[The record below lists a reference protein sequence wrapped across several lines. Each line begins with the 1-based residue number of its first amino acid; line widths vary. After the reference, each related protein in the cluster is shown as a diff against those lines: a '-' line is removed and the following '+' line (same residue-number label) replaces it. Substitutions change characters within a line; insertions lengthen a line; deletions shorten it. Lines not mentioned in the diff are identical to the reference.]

1 MKTETLKKAL
11 TYLEAY
17 EKDLKY
23 NFHSFDVAQLN
34 NVTNGTNEFKNE
46 QEAIKYFQDLFDT
59 MLDIKN
65 EINSYQTIKLND
77 QDYISLYSDMAAA
90 FLENTFNRGDESQIW
105 ITDKNGNQSYTEPA
119 QDRFN
124 EICDIVTDVLDENNI
139 VQMDLEQQN
148 NKEIKDD
155 LNLLVKNNALTKA
168 GERYQCYVDNTH
180 EKYIKT
186 FDEWIN
192 S

>member
-1 MKTETLKKAL
+1 MKIETLKKVL

-23 NFHSFDVAQLN
+23 NFHSFDVDQLN
-34 NVTNGTNEFKNE
+34 NVTNGTNEFKNK
-46 QEAIKYFQDLFDT
+46 QEAIKYFKDLFNT
-59 MLDIKN
+59 MKALKN
-65 EINSYQTIKLND
+65 EIKSAQTI
-77 QDYISLYSDMAAA
+77 
-90 FLENTFNRGDESQIW
+90 
-105 ITDKNGNQSYTEPA
+105 
-119 QDRFN
+119 
-124 EICDIVTDVLDENNI
+124 
-139 VQMDLEQQN
+139 
-148 NKEIKDD
+148 EIKED

-186 FDEWIN
+186 FDEWMN

>member
-1 MKTETLKKAL
+1 MKIETLKKVL

-23 NFHSFDVAQLN
+23 NFHSNDIAQLN
-34 NVTNGTNEFKNE
+34 TVTNGTNEFKNE

-59 MLDIKN
+59 MKDIRNK
-65 EINSYQTIKLND
+65 IKSYQTIELND

-90 FLENTFNRGDESQIW
+90 FLNDTFNRGDESEIW
-105 ITDKNGNQSYTEPA
+105 ITDKNGNQSYTEAA

-124 EICDIVTDVLDENNI
+124 EICDIVTDVLDKNNI
-139 VQMDLEQQN
+139 VQMDLEQQKK
-148 NKEIKDD
+148 KEIKDD